1 MASKNP
7 KNWNGSNPAAPA
19 GAINNVYQA
28 VAPDPDPNV
37 ARDASS
43 YTPVA
48 TATTPGVVPTPPND
62 PTQVLLGDATWGA
75 VPGGGGGG
83 SSSEPYDVREAH
95 ADMSGNSIGLY
106 TGSQNTFRWATNGA
120 GGTARVDATATE
132 RLLFQVQGGGFSGS
146 CWLYG
151 NNQSL
156 HLPFTLGNV
165 KKFKCRLQLL
175 GTTDQRIFIGLSDW
189 NNSGSPGDFNH
200 DIPNQ
205 NFVGFMVSTSRGDT
219 KWQCTCQ
226 TDSTHQTLSPESGS
240 SNFNTSMHVY
250 ELVYTPGTSSV
261 DFTIDGVVVGSVTT
275 NLPATSLKMDLVIAD
290 CQTAAGAAKNIN
302 FDYVSVT
309 L

>member
-1 MASKNP
+1 MANNP
-7 KNWNGSNPAAPA
+7 KNWNDVNPAAPS
-19 GAINNVYQA
+19 GKNVIYQA
-28 VAPDPDPNV
+28 DAPDPNPNTP
-37 ARDASS
+37 RDCSS
-43 YTPVA
+43 YMPDMTNIL
-48 TATTPGVVPTPPND
+48 GGLVPDPPND
-62 PTQVLLGDATWGA
+62 PAQVLLGDGSWGS

-83 SSSEPYDVREAH
+83 SSSEPYSIREAH
-95 ADMSGNSIGLY
+95 ADMSGNSIGMY
-106 TGSQNTFRWATNGA
+106 TGSQNTFRWATNGL

-132 RLLFQVQGGGFSGS
+132 KLLFQAQGGGFSGS

-156 HLPFTLGNV
+156 HLPFTLGNIV
-165 KKFKCRLQLL
+165 KFKARLQLL

-189 NNSGSPGDFNH
+189 NNGGSPSDFNH

-205 NFVGFMVSTSRGDT
+205 NFVGFMISTSRGDT

-226 TDSTHQTLSPESGS
+226 TDSTHQTITPESGS
-240 SNFNTSMHVY
+240 SNFNTSMHVF
-250 ELVYTPGTSSV
+250 EFVYTPGTASV
-261 DFTIDGVVVGSVTT
+261 DFTIDGVVVGSVST
-275 NLPATSLKMDLVIAD
+275 NLMATSLKMDLVIAD